1 MNGLYTS
8 EDILLPAT
16 QNLRAV
22 MSDLARNIRY
32 LDPENKTSDPRPKKK
47 LPYRPMKETAGL

>member
-32 LDPENKTSDPRPKKK
+32 LDPENKTSNPRPKKK
-47 LPYRPMKETAGL
+47 ASI